1 MPFNES
7 SIVSIE
13 DGEIIGV
20 IGFDSDLEDNSAEIW
35 GLFIAKSKWNIAID
49 LQSEMIKI
57 LPEEIKTI
65 SLFIN
70 KKMKTV

>member
-49 LQSEMIKI
+49 L
-57 LPEEIKTI
+57 
-65 SLFIN
+65 
-70 KKMKTV
+70 